1 MKGLR
6 VMLKEATKYTN
17 TERQRTAGGN
27 MPADEVQNSRN
38 GSYKSR
44 HPMQAPTHGKEKSRL
59 SRNV

>member
-1 MKGLR
+1 
-6 VMLKEATKYTN
+6 MLDEATKYTN

-38 GSYKSR
+38 GSCKSR
-44 HPMQAPTHGKEKSRL
+44 DAMQAPTHGKEKSRL